1 MTREPDVP
9 NETIKKAVPLSDESV
24 FLRRFSSPAEY
35 PPPPVSSMWRR
46 AVVLALQTL
55 TLVAVF
61 ASIYLAH
68 QYSLRRMTFKV
79 DRILLAGCKHLDGKE
94 VQALI
99 RNAFPQNLM
108 LLDAHELCRRMRN
121 FSWVKDV
128 TVRKVYPDRLYLQVV
143 EREPIG
149 IARMDKLWLFDEY
162 GVFLDEYV
170 PSRHQVD
177 KPVLAGLHELADPMT
192 SDDNLERIRRYSDFL
207 REIDQGPNPL
217 SRQISEVDLNDLT
230 DLVVV
235 PLEGTPRVHLGY
247 EKLGA
252 RLQRYFKIIG
262 RATEE
267 NGPISEVDMRL
278 DDKIIV
284 RPLAVKQE
292 G

>member
-1 MTREPDVP
+1 MTREPDDTI
-9 NETIKKAVPLSDESV
+9 ETIKKAVPLSDESV
-24 FLRRFSSPAEY
+24 FLRRFSSPAEI
-35 PPPPVSSMWRR
+35 PVQPAPSVWKR
-46 AVVLALQTL
+46 ASILALQTL

-68 QYSLRRMTFKV
+68 QYSLRRSTFRV
-79 DRILLAGCKHLDGKE
+79 DRIRLVGCKYLDGKE

-128 TVRKVYPDRLYLQVV
+128 TVRKVFPDRLYLQVV
-143 EREPIG
+143 EREPVG
-149 IARMDKLWLFDEY
+149 IARMDKLWVFDES
-162 GVFLDEYV
+162 GVFLEEYI
-170 PSRHQVD
+170 PARHQVD
-177 KPVLAGLHELADPMT
+177 NPVLAGLHEISDPMAP
-192 SDDNLERIRRYSDFL
+192 DDNLERIRRYSDFL
-207 REIDQGPNPL
+207 REIDQGSSPL
-217 SRQISEVDLNDLT
+217 SRKLSEVDLNDLT
-230 DLVVV
+230 DLVVI
-235 PLEGTPRVHLGY
+235 PLEGTPRVHLGH
-247 EKLGA
+247 EKLSS
-252 RLQRYFKIIG
+252 RLHRYFTIIG

-278 DDKIIV
+278 DDKVIV